1 MGLLGRQ
8 LGLERSAEDSLLLV
22 LSTLTFTISLFCGYV
37 EGGIGK
43 LISLPLFGIEFHLI
57 STPVWLL
64 SGITCLI
71 CLQQLFY
78 KIWTHGVWLI
88 GVYWLTAFGTI
99 ILFIMFDQG
108 IVWFI
113 VSLILIFL
121 AMFLM
126 YWMILE
132 IYGLRYNIIGQIPEA
147 DRSISLTDW
156 LLSVPSYFI
165 FTFISYYYY
174 TKMYLDEEGW
184 FTFGYASEGYLIFQ
198 FGVFFSGMYIL
209 YVPQTLLGDYLEF
222 SDLDIN
228 TSYNVDEG
236 KVEQRLVDYS
246 KNFNEGKIQAT
257 LVDLY
262 RMADE
267 EAEAWSQLGEFYS
280 GWSVEEVKLF
290 ITKLEALSETA
301 NNSKT
306 TKVK

>member
-8 LGLERSAEDSLLLV
+8 FKLERSSEDSLLLV
-22 LSTLTFTISLFCGYV
+22 FSTLTFTVSLFCGYM
-37 EGGIGK
+37 EDGLGR

-64 SGITCLI
+64 SGILCI
-71 CLQQLFY
+71 MCLQQLFY

-99 ILFIMFDQG
+99 ILFVMFDQG
-108 IVWFI
+108 YVWFI

-121 AMFLM
+121 AIFLM

-132 IYGLRYNIIGQIPEA
+132 IYGLRYNIIGQVPDA

-156 LLSVPSYFI
+156 LLSVPSFFI
-165 FTFISYYYY
+165 STFISYYYY
-174 TKMYLDEEGW
+174 TKLYLDEEGW
-184 FTFGYASEGYLIFQ
+184 FTFGHAPEGYLIFQ

-228 TSYNVDEG
+228 TSYNVDEE
-236 KVEQRLVDYS
+236 KVMQRVIDYS
-246 KNFNEGKIQAT
+246 KNYNEGKIQAT

-267 EAEAWSQLGEFYS
+267 DPEAWSRLGEFYPE
-280 GWSVEEVKLF
+280 WSVEEVKLF
-290 ITKLEALSETA
+290 ITKLENLESETE
-301 NNSKT
+301 
-306 TKVK
+306 

>member
-8 LGLERSAEDSLLLV
+8 FKLERSSEDSLLLV
-22 LSTLTFTISLFCGYV
+22 FSTLTFTISLFCGYM
-37 EGGIGK
+37 EYGIGR

-64 SGITCLI
+64 SGILCI
-71 CLQQLFY
+71 MCLQQLFY

-99 ILFIMFDQG
+99 ILFVMFEESY
-108 IVWFI
+108 IWFI

-121 AMFLM
+121 AIFLM

-132 IYGLRYNIIGQIPEA
+132 IYGLRYNIIGQVPDA

-156 LLSVPSYFI
+156 LISVPSFFI
-165 FTFISYYYY
+165 STFISYYYY
-174 TKMYLDEEGW
+174 TKMYLDDEGW
-184 FTFGYASEGYLIFQ
+184 FTFGHASEGYLIFQ

-228 TSYNVDEG
+228 TSYNVDEE
-236 KVEQRLVDYS
+236 KVMQRLIDYS
-246 KNFNEGKIQAT
+246 KNYNEGKIQAT

-267 EAEAWSQLGEFYS
+267 DPEAWSQLGEFYP

-290 ITKLEALSETA
+290 ITKLEDLDSE
-301 NNSKT
+301 NE
-306 TKVK
+306 

>member
-8 LGLERSAEDSLLLV
+8 FKLERSSEDSLLLV
-22 LSTLTFTISLFCGYV
+22 FSTLTFTVSLFCGYI
-37 EGGIGK
+37 ESGIGRV
-43 LISLPLFGIEFHLI
+43 ISLPLFGIEFHLI

-64 SGITCLI
+64 SGILCI
-71 CLQQLFY
+71 MCLQQLFY

-99 ILFIMFDQG
+99 ILFVMFEESY
-108 IVWFI
+108 VWFI

-121 AMFLM
+121 AIFLM

-132 IYGLRYNIIGQIPEA
+132 IYGLRYNIIGQVPDA

-156 LLSVPSYFI
+156 LISVPSFFI
-165 FTFISYYYY
+165 STFISYYYY

-184 FTFGYASEGYLIFQ
+184 FTFGHASEGYLIFQ

-209 YVPQTLLGDYLEF
+209 YIPQTLLGDYLEF

-228 TSYNVDEG
+228 TSYNVDEE
-236 KVEQRLVDYS
+236 KVMQRLIDYS
-246 KNFNEGKIQAT
+246 KNYNEGKIQAT

-262 RMADE
+262 HMADE
-267 EAEAWSQLGEFYS
+267 DPEAWSRLGEFYPE
-280 GWSVEEVKLF
+280 WSVEEVKLF
-290 ITKLEALSETA
+290 IIKLEDLGSETE
-301 NNSKT
+301 
-306 TKVK
+306 

>member
-8 LGLERSAEDSLLLV
+8 FSLERSTEDSLLLV
-22 LSTLTFTISLFCGYV
+22 FSTLTFTTSLFCGYV
-37 EGGIGK
+37 ESGIGRI
-43 LISLPLFGIEFHLI
+43 ISLPLFGIEFHLI
-57 STPVWLL
+57 STPLWLL
-64 SGITCLI
+64 SGILCLI

-99 ILFIMFDQG
+99 ILFIMFNQG
-108 IVWFI
+108 YIWFI

-121 AMFLM
+121 ALFLM

-132 IYGLRYNIIGQIPEA
+132 IYGLRYNIIGQVPEA

-156 LLSVPSYFI
+156 LISVPLFFI

-174 TKMYLDEEGW
+174 SKMYLQEEGW
-184 FTFGYASEGYLIFQ
+184 FTFGHASEGYLLFQ
-198 FGVFFSGMYIL
+198 FGVFLSGMYIL

-228 TSYNVDEG
+228 TSYNVDSN
-236 KVEQRLVDYS
+236 KVEQRLIDYS
-246 KNFNEGKIQAT
+246 KNYDEGKIQAT

-267 EAEAWSQLGEFYS
+267 DPEAWSTLGEFYVS
-280 GWSVEEVKLF
+280 WSVEEVKLF
-290 ITKLEALSETA
+290 ITKLEDLASE
-301 NNSKT
+301 K
-306 TKVK
+306 KE

>member
-8 LGLERSAEDSLLLV
+8 FKLERSSEDSLLLV
-22 LSTLTFTISLFCGYV
+22 FSTLTFTISLFCGYM
-37 EGGIGK
+37 EYGIGR

-64 SGITCLI
+64 SGILCI
-71 CLQQLFY
+71 MCLQQLFY

-99 ILFIMFDQG
+99 ILFVMFEESY
-108 IVWFI
+108 IWFI

-121 AMFLM
+121 AIFLM

-132 IYGLRYNIIGQIPEA
+132 IYGLRYNIIGQVPDA

-156 LLSVPSYFI
+156 LISVPLFFI
-165 FTFISYYYY
+165 STFISYYYY
-174 TKMYLDEEGW
+174 TKLYLDEEGW
-184 FTFGYASEGYLIFQ
+184 FTFGHASEGYLIFQ

-228 TSYNVDEG
+228 TSYNVDEE
-236 KVEQRLVDYS
+236 KVMQRLIDYS
-246 KNFNEGKIQAT
+246 KNYNEGKIQAT

-267 EAEAWSQLGEFYS
+267 DPEAWSRLGEFYPE
-280 GWSVEEVKLF
+280 WSVEEVKLF
-290 ITKLEALSETA
+290 ITKLEDLGSETE
-301 NNSKT
+301 
-306 TKVK
+306 

>member
-8 LGLERSAEDSLLLV
+8 FKLERSSEDSLLLV
-22 LSTLTFTISLFCGYV
+22 FSTLTFTVSLFCGYM
-37 EGGIGK
+37 ESGIGRI
-43 LISLPLFGIEFHLI
+43 ISLPLFGIEFHLI

-64 SGITCLI
+64 SGILCI
-71 CLQQLFY
+71 MCLQQLFY

-99 ILFIMFDQG
+99 ILFVMFEESY
-108 IVWFI
+108 VWFI

-121 AMFLM
+121 AIFLM

-132 IYGLRYNIIGQIPEA
+132 IYGLRYNIIGQVPDA

-156 LLSVPSYFI
+156 LISVPSFFI
-165 FTFISYYYY
+165 STFISYYYY

-184 FTFGYASEGYLIFQ
+184 FTFGHASEGYLIFQ

-228 TSYNVDEG
+228 TSYNVDEE
-236 KVEQRLVDYS
+236 KVMQRLIDYS
-246 KNFNEGKIQAT
+246 KNYNEGKIQAT

-267 EAEAWSQLGEFYS
+267 DPEAWSRLGEFYPE
-280 GWSVEEVKLF
+280 WSVEEVKLF
-290 ITKLEALSETA
+290 IIKLEDLGSETE
-301 NNSKT
+301 
-306 TKVK
+306 

>member
-8 LGLERSAEDSLLLV
+8 FKLERSSEDSLLLV
-22 LSTLTFTISLFCGYV
+22 FSTLTFTVSLFCGYM
-37 EGGIGK
+37 EYGIGR

-64 SGITCLI
+64 SGILCI
-71 CLQQLFY
+71 MCLQQLFY

-99 ILFIMFDQG
+99 ILFVMFEESY
-108 IVWFI
+108 IWFI

-121 AMFLM
+121 AIFLM

-132 IYGLRYNIIGQIPEA
+132 IYGLRYNIIGQVPDA

-156 LLSVPSYFI
+156 LISVPSFFI
-165 FTFISYYYY
+165 STFISYYYY

-184 FTFGYASEGYLIFQ
+184 FTFGHASEGYLIFQ
-198 FGVFFSGMYIL
+198 FSVFFSGMYIL

-228 TSYNVDEG
+228 TSYNVDEE
-236 KVEQRLVDYS
+236 KVMQRLIDYS
-246 KNFNEGKIQAT
+246 KNYNEGKIQAT

-267 EAEAWSQLGEFYS
+267 DPEAWSQLGEFYS
-280 GWSVEEVKLF
+280 EWSVEEVKLF
-290 ITKLEALSETA
+290 IIKLEDLGSETE
-301 NNSKT
+301 
-306 TKVK
+306 

>member
-8 LGLERSAEDSLLLV
+8 FKLERSSEDSLLLV
-22 LSTLTFTISLFCGYV
+22 FSTLTFTVSLFCGYM
-37 EGGIGK
+37 ESGIGRV
-43 LISLPLFGIEFHLI
+43 ISLPLFGIEFHLI

-64 SGITCLI
+64 SGILCI
-71 CLQQLFY
+71 MCLQQLFY

-99 ILFIMFDQG
+99 ILFVMFEESY
-108 IVWFI
+108 VWFI

-121 AMFLM
+121 AIFLM

-132 IYGLRYNIIGQIPEA
+132 IYGLRYNIIGQVPDA

-156 LLSVPSYFI
+156 LISVPSFFI
-165 FTFISYYYY
+165 STFISYYYY

-184 FTFGYASEGYLIFQ
+184 FTFGHASEGYLIFQ

-228 TSYNVDEG
+228 TSYNVDEE
-236 KVEQRLVDYS
+236 KVMQRLIDYS
-246 KNFNEGKIQAT
+246 KNYNEGKIQAT

-262 RMADE
+262 RMSDE
-267 EAEAWSQLGEFYS
+267 DPEAWSRLGEFYPE
-280 GWSVEEVKLF
+280 WSVEEVKLF
-290 ITKLEALSETA
+290 ITKLEDLGSEIE
-301 NNSKT
+301 
-306 TKVK
+306 

>member
-8 LGLERSAEDSLLLV
+8 FKLERSSEDSLLLV
-22 LSTLTFTISLFCGYV
+22 FSTLTFTVSLFCGYI
-37 EGGIGK
+37 ESGIGRV
-43 LISLPLFGIEFHLI
+43 ISLPLFGIEFHLI

-64 SGITCLI
+64 SGILCI
-71 CLQQLFY
+71 MCLQQLFY

-99 ILFIMFDQG
+99 ILFVMFEESY
-108 IVWFI
+108 VWFI

-121 AMFLM
+121 AIFLM

-132 IYGLRYNIIGQIPEA
+132 IYGLRYNIIGQVPDA

-156 LLSVPSYFI
+156 LISVPSFFI
-165 FTFISYYYY
+165 STFISYYYY

-184 FTFGYASEGYLIFQ
+184 FTFGHASEGYLIFQ

-228 TSYNVDEG
+228 TSYNVDEE
-236 KVEQRLVDYS
+236 KVMQRLIDYS
-246 KNFNEGKIQAT
+246 KNYNEGKIQAT

-267 EAEAWSQLGEFYS
+267 DPEAWSRLGEFYPE
-280 GWSVEEVKLF
+280 WSVEEVKLF
-290 ITKLEALSETA
+290 ITKLEDLGSETE
-301 NNSKT
+301 
-306 TKVK
+306 

>member
-8 LGLERSAEDSLLLV
+8 FSLERSTEDSLLLV
-22 LSTLTFTISLFCGYV
+22 FSTLTFTISLFCGYV
-37 EGGIGK
+37 ESGIGRI
-43 LISLPLFGIEFHLI
+43 ISLPLFGIEFHLI
-57 STPVWLL
+57 STPLWLL
-64 SGITCLI
+64 SGILCLI

-99 ILFIMFDQG
+99 ILFIMFNQG
-108 IVWFI
+108 YIWFI

-121 AMFLM
+121 ALFLM

-132 IYGLRYNIIGQIPEA
+132 IYGLRYNIIGQVPEA

-156 LLSVPSYFI
+156 LLTVPSFFI

-174 TKMYLDEEGW
+174 SKMYLEEEGW
-184 FTFGYASEGYLIFQ
+184 FTFGHASEGYLLFQ
-198 FGVFFSGMYIL
+198 FGVFLSGMYIL
-209 YVPQTLLGDYLEF
+209 YIPQTLLGDYLEF

-228 TSYNVDEG
+228 TSYNVDQN
-236 KVEQRLVDYS
+236 KVEQRLIDYS
-246 KNFNEGKIQAT
+246 KNYDEGKIQAT

-267 EAEAWSQLGEFYS
+267 DPEAWSTIGEFYVD
-280 GWSVEEVKLF
+280 WSVEEVKLF
-290 ITKLEALSETA
+290 ITKLENLASE
-301 NNSKT
+301 K
-306 TKVK
+306 

>member
-8 LGLERSAEDSLLLV
+8 FKLERSSEDSLLLV
-22 LSTLTFTISLFCGYV
+22 FSTLTFTVSLFCGYM
-37 EGGIGK
+37 ESGIGRV
-43 LISLPLFGIEFHLI
+43 ISLPLFGIEFHLI

-64 SGITCLI
+64 SGILCI
-71 CLQQLFY
+71 MCLQQLFY

-99 ILFIMFDQG
+99 ILFVMFEESY
-108 IVWFI
+108 VWFI

-121 AMFLM
+121 AIFLM

-132 IYGLRYNIIGQIPEA
+132 IYGLRYNIIGQVPDA

-156 LLSVPSYFI
+156 LISVPSFFI
-165 FTFISYYYY
+165 STFISYYYY
-174 TKMYLDEEGW
+174 TKMSLDEEGW
-184 FTFGYASEGYLIFQ
+184 FTFGHASEGYLIFQ

-228 TSYNVDEG
+228 TSYNVDEE
-236 KVEQRLVDYS
+236 KVMQRLIDYS
-246 KNFNEGKIQAT
+246 KNYNEGKIQAT

-267 EAEAWSQLGEFYS
+267 DPEAWSRLGEFYPE
-280 GWSVEEVKLF
+280 WSVEEVKLF
-290 ITKLEALSETA
+290 IIKLEDLGSETE
-301 NNSKT
+301 
-306 TKVK
+306 

>member
-8 LGLERSAEDSLLLV
+8 FSLERSTEDSLLLV
-22 LSTLTFTISLFCGYV
+22 FSTLTFTISLFCGYV
-37 EGGIGK
+37 ESGIGRI
-43 LISLPLFGIEFHLI
+43 ISLPLFGIEFHLI
-57 STPVWLL
+57 STPLWLL
-64 SGITCLI
+64 SGILCLI

-99 ILFIMFDQG
+99 ILFIMFNQG
-108 IVWFI
+108 YIWFI

-121 AMFLM
+121 ALFLM

-132 IYGLRYNIIGQIPEA
+132 IYGLRYNIIGQVPEA

-156 LLSVPSYFI
+156 LISVPLFFI

-174 TKMYLDEEGW
+174 SKMYMQEEGW
-184 FTFGYASEGYLIFQ
+184 FTFGHASEGYLLFQ
-198 FGVFFSGMYIL
+198 FGVFLSGMYIL

-228 TSYNVDEG
+228 TSYNVDSN
-236 KVEQRLVDYS
+236 KVEQRLIDYS
-246 KNFNEGKIQAT
+246 KNYDEGKIQAT

-267 EAEAWSQLGEFYS
+267 DPEAWSTLGEFYV

-290 ITKLEALSETA
+290 ITKLEDLASE
-301 NNSKT
+301 K
-306 TKVK
+306 KE

>member
-8 LGLERSAEDSLLLV
+8 FKLERSSEDSLLLV
-22 LSTLTFTISLFCGYV
+22 FSTLTFTVSLFCGYM
-37 EGGIGK
+37 EDGIGR

-64 SGITCLI
+64 SGILCI
-71 CLQQLFY
+71 MCLQQLFY

-99 ILFIMFDQG
+99 ILFVMFDQG
-108 IVWFI
+108 YVWFI

-121 AMFLM
+121 AIFLM

-132 IYGLRYNIIGQIPEA
+132 IYGLRYNIIGQVPDA

-156 LLSVPSYFI
+156 LLSVPSFFI
-165 FTFISYYYY
+165 STFISYYYY
-174 TKMYLDEEGW
+174 TKLYLDEEGW
-184 FTFGYASEGYLIFQ
+184 FTFGHASEGYLIFQ

-228 TSYNVDEG
+228 TSYNVDEE
-236 KVEQRLVDYS
+236 KVMQRVIDYS
-246 KNFNEGKIQAT
+246 KNYNEGKIQAT

-267 EAEAWSQLGEFYS
+267 DPEAWSRLGEFYPE
-280 GWSVEEVKLF
+280 WSVEEVKLF
-290 ITKLEALSETA
+290 ITKLEDLE
-301 NNSKT
+301 SKT
-306 TKVK
+306 E

>member
-8 LGLERSAEDSLLLV
+8 FKLERSSEDSLLLV
-22 LSTLTFTISLFCGYV
+22 FSTLTFTVSLFCGYM
-37 EGGIGK
+37 ESGIGRV
-43 LISLPLFGIEFHLI
+43 ISLPLFGIEFHLI

-64 SGITCLI
+64 SGILCI
-71 CLQQLFY
+71 MCLQQLFY

-99 ILFIMFDQG
+99 ILFVMFEESY
-108 IVWFI
+108 VWFI

-121 AMFLM
+121 AIFLM

-132 IYGLRYNIIGQIPEA
+132 IYGLRYNIIGQVPDA

-156 LLSVPSYFI
+156 LISVPSFFI
-165 FTFISYYYY
+165 STFISYYYY

-184 FTFGYASEGYLIFQ
+184 FTFGHASEGYLIFQ

-228 TSYNVDEG
+228 TSYNVDEE
-236 KVEQRLVDYS
+236 KVMQRLIDYS
-246 KNFNEGKIQAT
+246 KNYNEGKIQAT

-267 EAEAWSQLGEFYS
+267 DPEAWSRLGEFYPE
-280 GWSVEEVKLF
+280 WSVEEVKLF
-290 ITKLEALSETA
+290 IIKLEDLGSETE
-301 NNSKT
+301 
-306 TKVK
+306 

>member
-8 LGLERSAEDSLLLV
+8 FKLERSSEDSLLLV
-22 LSTLTFTISLFCGYV
+22 FSTLTFTVSLFCGYM
-37 EGGIGK
+37 EKGIGG

-64 SGITCLI
+64 SGILCI
-71 CLQQLFY
+71 MCLQQLFY

-99 ILFIMFDQG
+99 ILFVMFEESY
-108 IVWFI
+108 IWFI

-121 AMFLM
+121 AIFLM

-132 IYGLRYNIIGQIPEA
+132 IYGLRYNIIGQVPDA

-156 LLSVPSYFI
+156 LISVPSFFI
-165 FTFISYYYY
+165 STFISYYYY

-184 FTFGYASEGYLIFQ
+184 FTFGHASEGYLIFQ

-228 TSYNVDEG
+228 TSYNVDEE
-236 KVEQRLVDYS
+236 KVMQRLIDYS
-246 KNFNEGKIQAT
+246 KNYNEGKIQAT

-267 EAEAWSQLGEFYS
+267 DPEAWSRLGEFYPE
-280 GWSVEEVKLF
+280 WSVEEVKLF
-290 ITKLEALSETA
+290 ITKLEDLGSETE
-301 NNSKT
+301 
-306 TKVK
+306 